1 MWLVFSGAIAV
12 VPLLISLILPSF
24 IFEPSYSDRN
34 IKESYDNKRVVELP
48 YNTETGKYASIAIFN
63 DSYGHNVD
71 RSDPRTVIIAIWADG
86 LIVWSEDKISGGHP
100 YFYNNLL
107 ENDVNVLSSKLVE
120 AGIHKDIYTSR
131 SGPDADY
138 TKISM
143 LYKDHNIT
151 WESWHDLFENNPN
164 LVATNHGIESLE
176 GRSREEVLSSQP
188 EEYQD
193 FRKTWDKLKTVIYQS
208 IPETGQPF
216 DESKLEI
223 RRL

>member
-1 MWLVFSGAIAV
+1 MKHNNRNITLLLS
-12 VPLLISLILPSF
+12 LLIVSIVS
-24 IFEPSYSDRN
+24 SCSDSN
-34 IKESYDNKRVVELP
+34 NKEYYDNKQVWELP
-48 YNTETGKYASIAIFN
+48 YNTETSKYASIAIFN
-63 DSYGHNVD
+63 SGYGHNVD
-71 RSDPRTVIIAIWADG
+71 RSDPRTIITAIWEDG

-107 ENDVNVLSSKLVE
+107 ENDVNVLASKLVE

-151 WESWHDLFENNPN
+151 WESWHDLFEANPN
-164 LVATNHGIESLE
+164 LVVTSLGIESLE

-188 EEYQD
+188 EDEEYQD

-216 DESKLEI
+216 EKSKIEI
-223 RRL
+223 RGL